1 MIALFDFDGVIMDT
15 EGLYTEFWTGLG
27 KKYFDNA
34 DFGLQVKGQ
43 TLKQIFG
50 QYIPDLQIQ
59 HEIEEALDKFEHDM
73 PYRFIPGV
81 EAFLEELKAAGA
93 PTAIVTSSNGRKM
106 ENVYRI
112 FPDFRQKTDLILT
125 SEFFTRSK
133 PAPDCFLLGMEKL
146 GGTPESTFIFED
158 SFHGLQAA
166 RDAGGIVI
174 GLATTN
180 PREAITS
187 KAGHV
192 IDNFLD
198 LTIEQLKSWLPR

>member
-15 EGLYTEFWTGLG
+15 EGQYTQFWSGLG
-27 KKYFDNA
+27 KKYFSNA
-34 DFGLQVKGQ
+34 DFGSTVKGQ

-50 QYIPDLQIQ
+50 QYIPDIQIQ
-59 HEIEEALDKFEHDM
+59 HEIEEALDRFEHDM
-73 PYRFIPGV
+73 SYSFIPG
-81 EAFLEELKAAGA
+81 ADRFLEELKRAGV
-93 PTAIVTSSNGRKM
+93 PTAIVTSSNSHKM
-106 ENVYRI
+106 ENVYRAY
-112 FPDFRQKTDLILT
+112 PDFSERVDLILT
-125 SEFFTRSK
+125 AEYFTRSK

-180 PREAITS
+180 PREAILP
-187 KAGHV
+187 KADHV
-192 IDNFLD
+192 IDNFTG
-198 LTIEQLKSWLPR
+198 LTPGHLEAWL

>member
-15 EGLYTEFWTGLG
+15 EGQYTQFWSGLG
-27 KKYFDNA
+27 KKYFGNA
-34 DFGLQVKGQ
+34 DFGSTVKGQ

-50 QYIPDLQIQ
+50 QYVPDIQ
-59 HEIEEALDKFEHDM
+59 MQHDIEEALDRFEHDM
-73 PYRFIPGV
+73 SYSFIPG
-81 EAFLEELKAAGA
+81 ADRFLEELKRAGV
-93 PTAIVTSSNGRKM
+93 PTAIVTSSNSHKM
-106 ENVYRI
+106 ENVYRAY
-112 FPDFRQKTDLILT
+112 PDFSERVDLILT
-125 SEFFTRSK
+125 AEYFTRSK

-180 PREAITS
+180 PREAILP
-187 KAGHV
+187 KADLV
-192 IDNFLD
+192 IDNFIGITPD
-198 LTIEQLKSWLPR
+198 HLKSWLTK